1 MTHGIPS
8 YLTGHYPFATYGG
21 QSSYHFGA
29 PFSPM
34 YGAPMHMPLP
44 PHMPP
49 HGSAH
54 ASAHGAAHGRA
65 LAAAHP
71 GYGFPPPPSAR
82 HRSTFHAAAASG
94 PTKRLRRTGRFDL
107 DSMGHIPTPFFNESP
122 VDVAIDGADK
132 QAGDDKARFGSGN
145 GGSGG
150 DPLFDELSWG
160 FPDLEFKP
168 KLDSAAMATTNAR
181 NSDLQL
187 SLEPTAISDHAPH
200 VTHDDVYYSE
210 YYPHPAPDYPPMAS
224 PYHAAAYYQ
233 PHPSHHPHP
242 LYSHHL
248 YKQRHAEAAA
258 MARQARVAATRE
270 ALAGRNGVQSVAG
283 RNVKSPAVAQ
293 AKATGKRKGGDSVAD
308 PHTLGDGLEF
318 DEQLDHFGVAVAANE
333 PCAVVPSR
341 ADRPPSPADL
351 LVPSSPSVPLL
362 TRSSAETASAFP
374 AASSRP
380 SLALVPDREGPCRF
394 SIHSSLPGD
403 RDDAAPAL
411 LFPPVP
417 RIPVAVSSP
426 VVPSAA
432 PSAAASIPATVDP
445 KRRRLLRNRVS
456 AQQAREK
463 KKCYISGL
471 EGREASLTVEN
482 EALEATI
489 AALTKENAELSTPR
503 VVLSGP
509 KFRGFDGVATPASL
523 LTSKA
528 TFSGGF
534 SAGVCGTATP
544 RLSGGRQSVIRVA
557 GGEPGGAGKSAGG
570 KAAERAGPTAETTPL
585 VRFAWYAS
593 EAFGKAVAAVRGGE
607 ADGGRGKGAT
617 AEGEPAVVDRDAAIK
632 ALREDYDKSYFV
644 TGEMT
649 MWLYEPDCEFA
660 DPFVSFNGRD
670 RFKQNVSNLGSFME
684 EVSLKILDW
693 QESEGTVTTKWRFS
707 CVLGLPWRPILA
719 ASGSTD
725 HFFSESTGKIYKH
738 VERWDIS
745 PADGVKQLLKPN
757 PKLRKR

>member
-8 YLTGHYPFATYGG
+8 YLTPGHYPYASYSG
-21 QSSYHFGA
+21 QASYHFGA
-29 PFSPM
+29 PFPPM
-34 YGAPMHMPLP
+34 YGAPMHMQLP
-44 PHMPP
+44 PHMTS
-49 HGSAH
+49 HASAH
-54 ASAHGAAHGRA
+54 AAAHGAAHP
-65 LAAAHP
+65 AAHP
-71 GYGFPPPPSAR
+71 SYGFPLPPTAR
-82 HRSTFHAAAASG
+82 HHSTRHAAAASG
-94 PTKRLRRTGRFDL
+94 PTKRLRRTGRSDRA
-107 DSMGHIPTPFFNESP
+107 SMGHIPTPFFNGDSA
-122 VDVAIDGADK
+122 VDVEIDGGDEP
-132 QAGDDKARFGSGN
+132 AGGDNAGFAGS
-145 GGSGG
+145 GSGG

-160 FPDLEFKP
+160 FPELEFKP
-168 KLDSAAMATTNAR
+168 KLDSAAVATTDVRNA
-181 NSDLQL
+181 DLRL

-200 VTHDDVYYSE
+200 MTHDGAYYSE
-210 YYPHPAPDYPPMAS
+210 YYPHPAADYPPMAS
-224 PYHAAAYYQ
+224 PYHGAYYQ
-233 PHPSHHPHP
+233 PHPSHHP

-270 ALAGRNGVQSVAG
+270 ALAGRIGAQPIAGRSSQSVAG
-283 RNVKSPAVAQ
+283 RNVKLPGVAQ
-293 AKATGKRKGGDSVAD
+293 AKATGKRKGGDRIAD
-308 PHTLGDGLEF
+308 PKTLGGSLEF
-318 DEQLDHFGVAVAANE
+318 EDHFDFAAAVAANE

-341 ADRPPSPADL
+341 ADRAASPADL

-362 TRSSAETASAFP
+362 PAASAETASAFP
-374 AASSRP
+374 ASSRHP
-380 SLALVPDREGPCRF
+380 SLSLAADRDGPCGVGIHPLPRDRE
-394 SIHSSLPGD
+394 
-403 RDDAAPAL
+403 DATPAV
-411 LFPPVP
+411 LFPPPVP
-417 RIPVAVSSP
+417 RMAAAVSSP
-426 VVPSAA
+426 VV

-463 KKCYISGL
+463 KKYYINGL
-471 EGREASLTVEN
+471 EGREAALIAEN

-489 AALTKENAELSTPR
+489 AALTKENAELR
-503 VVLSGP
+503 
-509 KFRGFDGVATPASL
+509 AA
-523 LTSKA
+523 
-528 TFSGGF
+528 
-534 SAGVCGTATP
+534 P
-544 RLSGGRQSVIRVA
+544 RLSGGRRSIIRA
-557 GGEPGGAGKSAGG
+557 SGGEPGGAGKSAEG
-570 KAAERAGPTAETTPL
+570 AEERAGPTAETSPL

-607 ADGGRGKGAT
+607 AEGGRGKGAT
-617 AEGEPAVVDRDAAIK
+617 AEGEPAVVERDAAIK

-649 MWLYEPDCEFA
+649 MWLYEPECEFA

-757 PKLRKR
+757 PKLKKR